1 MIYYKTDEE
10 IELIRLSSIIVS
22 KVLGYI
28 GSILE
33 PGKTGLEI
41 DKAAEIFIKDHNG
54 IPAFKGYKGF
64 PGTLCISINESVVHG
79 IPNNY
84 TFTENDIVS
93 VDCGV
98 VMNGFYGDSAYTFI
112 FNNVDINVIN
122 LCKVTNES
130 LYKGIE
136 ASVIGNRIGD
146 IGYAIQ
152 THCEKPH
159 NFGIVRE
166 LVGHGIGRNLH
177 ESPDVPNFGLKGKG
191 VKLLDGMTIAIEP
204 MVNLGTKSVVHEND
218 GWTIKTR
225 DGKPSAHYE
234 HTIAIRKG
242 KADILTDHSF
252 ISESVKNNSNL
263 VDIS

>member
-1 MIYYKTDEE
+1 MIYYKTDDE
-10 IELIRLSSIIVS
+10 IELIRQSSIVVS

-41 DKAAEIFIKDHNG
+41 DKLAEIFIKDHNG
-54 IPAFKGYKGF
+54 VPAFKGYRGF
-64 PGTLCISINESVVHG
+64 PGTLCISINDSVVHG

-84 TFTENDIVS
+84 SFRDSDLIS
-93 VDCGV
+93 IDCGV
-98 VMNGFYGDSAYTFI
+98 VMNGYYGDSAYTFL
-112 FNNVDINVIN
+112 FTDVSNNVIE
-122 LCKVTNES
+122 LCKVTNAS

-136 ASVIGNRIGD
+136 EATIGKRIGD
-146 IGYAIQ
+146 IGFAIQ
-152 THCEKPH
+152 NHCEKPH
-159 NFGIVRE
+159 GYGIVRE

-177 ESPDVPNFGLKGKG
+177 EDPEVPNFGMKGKG

-204 MVNLGTKSVVHEND
+204 MVNLGTKSVIQEND

-252 ISESVKNNSNL
+252 ISNSVKNNSNL